1 MDLPIYIDNGAT
13 FPIVVNITAGSIF
26 VSPPWGETQSAG
38 NGVVT
43 TFPTNDVFQT
53 GTTLVY
59 VSGVYQG
66 PGVDYVEA
74 TNGASITF
82 NIAVPNTFPVDIRY
96 VKAS

>member
-13 FPIVVNITAGSIF
+13 FPIVINITAGSIF

-43 TFPTNDVFQT
+43 NFVTNDTFQL

-66 PGVDYVEA
+66 PGVDYTEA
-74 TNGASITF
+74 ANGQSITF
-82 NIAVPNTFPVDIRY
+82 SIPVPNPFPVDIRY